1 MSRAGMS
8 DVLEKRDGDEAKR
21 MRILDAAMQL
31 VLSYGYHRTT
41 MDDVARAAEMSR
53 PALYLFFRN
62 KADIYRAIASRMFER
77 CSTEV
82 GQILDTDASLGV
94 KLMNAV
100 EFMIDS
106 MCPILTSPHGAEIMD
121 LRGQLAGDLV
131 EHWHEGL
138 CRRFR
143 TAIEAETARTGVD
156 LRQRGLC
163 AEVLAE
169 LLLDGIEGMK
179 LRTRSIETQRH
190 TARQLVRVIELAIRP

>member
-1 MSRAGMS
+1 MLHASIS
-8 DVLEKRDGDEAKR
+8 DPLDRRDGEEAKR
-21 MRILDAAMQL
+21 QRILDAAMRL

-53 PALYLFFRN
+53 PALYLLFRN

-77 CSTEV
+77 CGSEV
-82 GQILDTDASLGV
+82 GRLLDTELSLGAR
-94 KLMNAV
+94 LFSSV
-100 EFMIDS
+100 EFMIES
-106 MCPILTSPHGAEIMD
+106 MCPVLQSPHGAEIMD

-131 EHWHEGL
+131 EHWHDVLAG
-138 CRRFR
+138 RFR
-143 TAIEAETARTGVD
+143 AAIEAETAMTGVD

-179 LRTRSIETQRH
+179 LRTPDIETQRN